1 MISAPI
7 QWRGRGASPG
17 FSLLEVLVAVLVLSI
32 GLLGVAALQ
41 ALSLRYN
48 HEAYLR
54 GQAVLLAYDMADRM
68 RANSSAF
75 SSTTSTYI
83 TATAADNGCTQTATA
98 DAASC
103 TSAQIAAHDLQEW
116 NGSLAS
122 LLPSG
127 AGVIC
132 KDATP
137 NDGASAAVPA
147 CSNTGS
153 DYAVKVFWTE
163 IQGGTP
169 VTIRHS
175 LAYTP

>member
-1 MISAPI
+1 M
-7 QWRGRGASPG
+7 GPG

-41 ALSLRYN
+41 AQSLRYN

-54 GQAVLLAYDMADRM
+54 GQAVLLSYDMADRM
-68 RANSSAF
+68 RANSAAF
-75 SSTTSTYI
+75 SSTSSTYV
-83 TATAADNGCTQTATA
+83 TATAADGGCAQTATA
-98 DAASC
+98 DAADC

-116 NGSLAS
+116 NTSMAS

-132 KDATP
+132 LDTTP
-137 NDGASAAVPA
+137 NDGTSSASPA
-147 CSNTGS
+147 CSNSGG
-153 DYAVKVFWTE
+153 DYAIKVFWTE

-169 VTIRHS
+169 ATIRHS
-175 LAYTP
+175 LAYIP